1 VTDDPQTD
9 DEQRG
14 GPIAAAEWDAGDL
27 ACGDLVL
34 ELRTRLMG
42 IEPAAILK
50 VRATDPGAPEDLPA
64 WARLTGNTIVRAS
77 HPLYWIRRREDPA
90 PRT

>member
-1 VTDDPQTD
+1 MTDAPQTD
-9 DEQRG
+9 STDSDSQG

-42 IEPAAILK
+42 IEPLAILK
-50 VRATDPGAPEDLPA
+50 VRATDPGAPADLPA
-64 WARLTGNTIVRAS
+64 WARLTGNKIVRAS
-77 HPLYWIRRREDPA
+77 HPHYWIRRKSDS
-90 PRT
+90 

>member
-1 VTDDPQTD
+1 MTDNPQHD
-9 DEQRG
+9 NESQG

-27 ACGDLVL
+27 GCGDLVL

-64 WARLTGNTIVRAS
+64 WARLTGNKIVQAS
-77 HPLYWIRRREDPA
+77 HPFYWIQRKPNS
-90 PRT
+90 